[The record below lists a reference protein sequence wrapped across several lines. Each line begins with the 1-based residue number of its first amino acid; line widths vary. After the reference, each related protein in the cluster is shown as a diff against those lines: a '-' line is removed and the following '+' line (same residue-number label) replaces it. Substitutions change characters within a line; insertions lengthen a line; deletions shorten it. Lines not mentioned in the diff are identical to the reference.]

1 MVADMPIAK
10 LAHDAKGVAVACMT
24 WGGSQNFLGASWV
37 AHLVENSPER
47 IRQHIALRVLSL
59 SPHYFYSSDI
69 RAEAERN
76 RQSRQALVEA
86 LLSPHLNPDARV
98 IDYGCGPGYMAR
110 AVAARVRCV
119 EAIDISPGV
128 LACARVLNGS
138 SNITYC
144 TPTELRDTSHKADL
158 AYSFAVIQHMGTDVL
173 SQMLEL
179 LARKLNPKATLL
191 LHFAVPGPNSY
202 RTEGDWKADHSLAGR
217 MKLRYGLHCFGRS
230 VCEMETLVRERGFAD
245 VTVQHLS
252 GTLRV
257 PGDNDIPQQH
267 LLTAR
272 RA

>member
-1 MVADMPIAK
+1 MPITK

-24 WGGSQNFLGASWV
+24 WGGSQNFLGAPWV

-47 IRQHIALRVLSL
+47 IRQPVALRVLSL

-86 LLSPHLNPDARV
+86 LLAPHLSPGASV

-110 AVAARVRCV
+110 VVAARVRRV

-144 TPTELRDTSHKADL
+144 TPAELRDNPHNADL
-158 AYSFAVIQHMGTDVL
+158 AYSFAVIQHMRTEVL

-179 LARKLNPKATLL
+179 LATKLKSGAMLL
-191 LHFAVPGPNSY
+191 LHFAVPGPNGW
-202 RTEGDWKADHSLAGR
+202 RTEGNWKADRSFTGR

-230 VCEMETLVRERGFAD
+230 VSEMEALVRETAFTD
-245 VTVQHLS
+245 VAVQHLS
-252 GTLRV
+252 GTLQV

-272 RA
+272 RL